1 MRKKFIASLLISVLL
16 TFNLASPVLYALE
29 TTGDTS
35 TAVTQESQVIESS
48 QEVVFR
54 FTNSQT
60 NEIVSNI
67 TVSLL
72 DTGSGEL
79 VESWTVLGQ
88 EKMLN
93 LIAGKSYTL
102 RFDSAD
108 GYVNTADTV
117 LTVDE
122 TGQISTLQA
131 DGSWLKSETSG
142 VLDSKLDPVPVITQ
156 ESTSTVQSTAD
167 TSTVQSTADT
177 SPTTATETSTVD
189 PVNTLIK
196 IPTILLNGTTT
207 MAASYQLL
215 KESDSSEI
223 AVWTSTDANP
233 EVELLPE
240 TNYHIRFQSIQT
252 GYQKPSDV
260 IFRLTQA
267 GTFERLIGET
277 WSTVTQ
283 FEVDVYR
290 SSVLRAGSTS
300 QVMTPVTVSPTTI
313 APINRLQI
321 VGNMPST
328 SKVELIDSGTGY
340 NRSQIASGS
349 SSPNKNLIWEGGFNP
364 NIDPVIARS
373 APNHNGLTVEF
384 KPSNPSAPNY
394 KYEPNAGWDPDDL
407 SLSSTSM
414 WVKVRYTDAAYY
426 DGELVDAEAVIKV
439 TPFKTRTNRS
449 RLSPNGGYGYWGNKT
464 YADNDNN
471 KPIYYPTIQISGL
484 LYGGWVRQNVDEFNV
499 DLSFYRKGSN
509 TPITLKGGTF
519 NDEEATYYT
528 INSLNP
534 EYNYTD
540 GAAHGPEYVLPENGT
555 VTAPYTVH
563 NSNIR
568 TSYDG
573 ADAMQYAYHGGVNF
587 WGNNGE
593 DTPTSPLWNLNSV
606 MFTTTDTTKIKMTLG
621 DLDRKPGKHALNN
634 PAVNSWDAS
643 TVYRSNYIWSTI
655 NTDAF
660 TNNQVTYKNINVR
673 KNWIGQVNPTNAVTI
688 ELWATWKQNG
698 VQKESFRQRQTLST
712 SNNWQASFI
721 QVPNE
726 TSMENIIRK
735 LNPGAAISDFK
746 YKTVEVNLPD
756 GYSVKYSGD
765 SVNGFTVT
773 NTQVE
778 AGLVITKKWLDNG
791 QAIANQNTSNF
802 GKIKVT
808 LKRKFGQSV
817 DGSFSKVIELEY
829 NSDAN
834 LSWKKTVNNL
844 MIQDSY
850 GRKCTYFIEEDTSTI
865 PDNFYI
871 RGYTKQDIQL
881 SYNTNDN
888 QLEVENERKQS
899 QLVIQKL
906 WYKSDGTT
914 QLANVNLPS
923 SLKVKLFRTTNGKTS
938 GGELYKEITLSRQ
951 QSSGT
956 YVWKTTETVPI
967 RNKSGTV
974 YYTYYIE
981 EEKLVGYLEISNS
994 SEKFVQFTSTNSPPT
1009 ATLTLK
1015 NKVNPIYPATGG
1027 FGNLPYLM
1035 IGMFS
1040 IFMAIIIQYLQ
1051 KKRKCF
1057 GEENMKK
1064 FTKILFTLFAAF
1076 SLIVLS
1082 LGSVIAFAQQ
1092 PNAPAEGEKYDIVLT
1107 KIKMKDDAAL
1117 KAFPGVDG
1125 YNGSP
1130 LTAADFGAEAT
1141 TLDGVWFEV
1150 HKFDASKPNNIG
1162 ELVNGDGQGQ
1172 LTANGGKITFT
1183 NLPAGKYV
1191 LVEDKSK
1198 SLVGAQEQ
1206 LANAKAVPLEIELP
1220 VFKANGGWFTT
1231 GTDAVHVYPKNTVDK
1246 PSLDKVVNESDKH
1259 DTALIGE
1266 ARKFK
1271 ITSTMP
1277 EGIKDYQELTFD
1289 DTFSAGLSYA
1299 GKFKATLKRGAN
1311 TTDIAAGA
1319 YEFDEPEIG
1328 TKKATLKIEF
1338 TPDYIKTLEPGDVI
1352 TLTYDATINEDAIMG
1367 AENANGINLTYGN
1380 APKGSGNPQTT
1391 PPTPPTDKPKA
1402 ELHTGG
1408 KKFKKQDKVSQAGL
1422 PGAQFVVKKSENE
1435 FLKQTTNADGKVTK
1449 TEWVD
1454 SQETATVFTSK
1465 ADGTFEVVGLP
1476 YGTANQKASEGST
1489 DYQLVEIKAPQGY
1502 AKLQQPITFTVNANS
1517 YYEDPTAVNLVAAD
1531 PQKVDNNKVTIP
1543 QTGGIGSVVVIVA
1556 GVLVAGFGLM
1566 LKRRLAK

>member
-48 QEVVFR
+48 KEVVFR

-60 NEIVSNI
+60 SELVSNI

-72 DTGSGEL
+72 DTVSGEL

-108 GYVNTADTV
+108 GFANTADIV

-156 ESTSTVQSTAD
+156 ESTSTVQATAD
-167 TSTVQSTADT
+167 TSS
-177 SPTTATETSTVD
+177 TTATETSTLD

-223 AVWTSTDANP
+223 AVWTSSDANP
-233 EVELLPE
+233 EIELLPE
-240 TNYHIRFQSIQT
+240 TIYHIRFQSIQT

-260 IFRLTQA
+260 IFRLNQA

-290 SSVLRAGSTS
+290 SSVLRAGSSTS
-300 QVMTPVTVSPTTI
+300 VGSPITVSPTTI

-321 VGNMPST
+321 IGNMPST
-328 SKVELIDSGTGY
+328 SKVELISYGTGY
-340 NRSQIASGS
+340 NRSQIVWGNA
-349 SSPNKNLIWEGGFNP
+349 PADNPIWGGGFDTNL
-364 NIDPVIARS
+364 DSVIAS
-373 APNHNGLTVEF
+373 AAPNHNGLTVEF
-384 KPSNPSAPNY
+384 KPSNASATNY
-394 KYEPNAGWDPDDL
+394 KYDPNAGWSINDL
-407 SLSSTSM
+407 SLTTTTM
-414 WVKVRYTDAAYY
+414 WVKVKYTDAAYY
-426 DGELVDAEAVIKV
+426 DGELVDAYATIKV

-449 RLSPNGGYGYWGNKT
+449 QSSPNGGYNYWGNKT

-499 DLSFYRKGSN
+499 DLSFYRKGSD

-519 NDEEATYYT
+519 DDEEATYYT

-555 VTAPYTVH
+555 ITAPYTVQ

-568 TSYDG
+568 TRYDG
-573 ADAMQYAYHGGVNF
+573 DDVMQYAYHGGINF

-660 TNNQVTYKNINVR
+660 TSNQVTSKNINVR
-673 KNWIGQVNPTNAVTI
+673 KNWIGQANPTNAVTI
-688 ELWATWKQNG
+688 ELWATWKQDG

-721 QVPNE
+721 QVPDE
-726 TSMENIIRK
+726 TSMLKIIQK
-735 LNPGAAISDFK
+735 LNPGARITDFK

-765 SVNGFTVT
+765 SFNGFTVT

-778 AGLVITKKWLDNG
+778 AGLVVTKKWLDNG

-802 GKIKVT
+802 GNIKVT

-817 DGSFSKVIELEY
+817 DGSFSQVIELEY

-914 QLANVNLPS
+914 PLANENLPS
-923 SLKVKLFRTTNGKTS
+923 TLKAKIFRTTDGTTS
-938 GGELYKEITLSRQ
+938 GGELYKEVTLTRQ
-951 QSSGT
+951 ATSGT
-956 YVWKTTETVPI
+956 YIWKTTETVPV
-967 RNKSGTV
+967 RDKTGKLF
-974 YYTYYIE
+974 YTYYIE
-981 EEKLVGYLEISNS
+981 EENLQGYLEISNS
-994 SEKFVQFTSTNSPPT
+994 NEKYISFTSSSAPLTV
-1009 ATLTLK
+1009 TLTLK
-1015 NKVNPIYPATGG
+1015 NKVNPTYPATGG

-1040 IFMAIIIQYLQ
+1040 IFMAIIIQCLQ
-1051 KKRKCF
+1051 KKRKVF

-1064 FTKILFTLFAAF
+1064 FTKILFTLFVAL
-1076 SLIVLS
+1076 SLIVSS
-1082 LGSVIAFAQQ
+1082 LGSVIAFAEQA
-1092 PNAPAEGEKYDIVLT
+1092 NAPAAGEKYDIVLT
-1107 KIKMKDDAAL
+1107 KVKLTDLSDWPKQT
-1117 KAFPGVDG
+1117 GVDNSTYTG
-1125 YNGSP
+1125 QE
-1130 LTAADFGAEAT
+1130 LTVQDYFGDGAE
-1141 TLDGVWFEV
+1141 TLANVWFEV
-1150 HKFDASKPNNIG
+1150 HQGTA
-1162 ELVNGDGQGQ
+1162 DGPIVKEG
-1172 LTANGGKITFT
+1172 LTGADGTITFT
-1183 NLPAGKYV
+1183 GLSAGKYYI
-1191 LVEDKSK
+1191 VENKAKSK
-1198 SLVGAQEQ
+1198 LTSSEQ
-1206 LANAKAVPLEIELP
+1206 LANSAAVPVEIELP
-1220 VFKANGGWFTT
+1220 VFKASGGWYTT
-1231 GTDAVHVYPKNTVDK
+1231 GKDAVHVYPKNTVDK

-1266 ARKFK
+1266 ARTFK

-1311 TTDIAAGA
+1311 TTDIAVGA
-1319 YEFDEPEIG
+1319 YEFDEPKVG

-1367 AENANGINLTYGN
+1367 AANPNDISLTYGT
-1380 APKGSGNPQTT
+1380 NPSETKTVVPTT
-1391 PPTPPTDKPKA
+1391 PPNEETPNP

-1422 PGAQFVVKKSENE
+1422 SGAQFVVKNSDGTK
-1435 FLKQTTNADGKVTK
+1435 FLKQTTVDGKVTK

-1454 SQETATVFTSK
+1454 SQETATVFTSQ

-1476 YGTANQKASEGST
+1476 YGTANQKASEGRT
-1489 DYQLVEIKAPQGY
+1489 DYQLVEIKAPEGY
-1502 AKLQQPITFTVNANS
+1502 AKLQQPITFTVNATS
-1517 YYEDPTAVNLVAAD
+1517 YYQDPAAVKLVAAD
-1531 PQKVDNNKVTIP
+1531 PQNVDNNKVTIP

-1556 GVLVAGFGLM
+1556 GVLVAGFGLT

>member
-48 QEVVFR
+48 KEVVFR

-60 NEIVSNI
+60 SEVVSNI

-108 GYVNTADTV
+108 GFANTADIV

-142 VLDSKLDPVPVITQ
+142 VLDSKLDPILVITQ
-156 ESTSTVQSTAD
+156 ESTSTVQAAAD

-177 SPTTATETSTVD
+177 SPTTATETSTLD
-189 PVNTLIK
+189 P
-196 IPTILLNGTTT
+196 
-207 MAASYQLL
+207 
-215 KESDSSEI
+215 D
-223 AVWTSTDANP
+223 
-233 EVELLPE
+233 
-240 TNYHIRFQSIQT
+240 
-252 GYQKPSDV
+252 
-260 IFRLTQA
+260 
-267 GTFERLIGET
+267 
-277 WSTVTQ
+277 
-283 FEVDVYR
+283 R
-290 SSVLRAGSTS
+290 SSFLRAGSSTS
-300 QVMTPVTVSPTTI
+300 VMSPITVSPTTI

-321 VGNMPST
+321 IGNMPST
-328 SKVELIDSGTGY
+328 SKVELISYGTGY
-340 NRSQIASGS
+340 KHSQIVSGNT
-349 SSPNKNLIWEGGFNP
+349 PKDNPIWGGGFDTNL
-364 NIDPVIARS
+364 DSVIAS
-373 APNHNGLTVEF
+373 AAPNHNGLTVEF
-384 KPSNPSAPNY
+384 KPSNPSATNY
-394 KYEPNAGWDPDDL
+394 KTDPNAGWSTNDL
-407 SLSSTSM
+407 SLTTTTM
-414 WVKVRYTDAAYY
+414 WVKVKYTDAAYY
-426 DGELVDAEAVIKV
+426 DGELVDAYATIKV

-449 RLSPNGGYGYWGNKT
+449 QWSQKDGYSYWGNKT

-499 DLSFYRKGSN
+499 DISFYQKGST
-509 TPITLKGGTF
+509 TPIPLKGGTF

-534 EYNYTD
+534 ESNYTD
-540 GAAHGPEYVLPENGT
+540 GAANGPEYVLPENGT
-555 VTAPYTVH
+555 ITAPYTVQ
-563 NSNIR
+563 NSNIG

-573 ADAMQYAYHGGVNF
+573 DDAPQYAYHGGINL

-593 DTPTSPLWNLNSV
+593 DNPTSPLWNLNSV

-621 DLDRKPGKHALNN
+621 GLDRKPGKHALNN
-634 PAVNSWDAS
+634 PHVDSGNAS

-655 NTDAF
+655 STDAF
-660 TNNQVTYKNINVR
+660 NSNQVTYKNINVR
-673 KNWIGQVNPTNAVTI
+673 KNWIGQANPTNAVTI

-712 SNNWQASFI
+712 SNNWQNSFI
-721 QVPNE
+721 QVPDE
-726 TSMENIIRK
+726 ASMLEIIK
-735 LNPGAAISDFK
+735 KGNPGATITDFK

-756 GYSVKYSGD
+756 GYAVTYSGD
-765 SVNGFTVT
+765 SYGDFTVT

-778 AGLVITKKWLDNG
+778 AGLVVTKKWLDNG
-791 QAIANQNTSNF
+791 QAIANQNTSAF
-802 GKIKVT
+802 SPIKVN
-808 LKRKFGQSV
+808 LKRRVGTSV
-817 DGSFSKVIELEY
+817 DSSFNQVIELTY
-829 NSDAN
+829 NTDAN
-834 LSWKKTVNNL
+834 LSWRATVNKL
-844 MIQDSY
+844 PIKDSTGTNY
-850 GRKCTYFIEEDTSTI
+850 TYFIEEDVSTI

-871 RGYTKQDIQL
+871 KEYLNQGIQL
-881 SYNTNDN
+881 QYQTNLN
-888 QLEVENERKQS
+888 QLGVTNERKQS

-906 WYKSDGTT
+906 WFKSDGTT

-923 SLKVKLFRTTNGKTS
+923 SLKVKLFRTTNGTTS

-967 RNKSGTV
+967 RDKLGTV

-994 SEKFVQFTSTNSPPT
+994 SEKFVRFTSTNSPPT

-1040 IFMAIIIQYLQ
+1040 IFMAIIIQYYLQ
-1051 KKRKCF
+1051 KKRKAF

-1064 FTKILFTLFAAF
+1064 LTKILFTLFAAL
-1076 SLIVLS
+1076 SLIVSS
-1082 LGSVIAFAQQ
+1082 LGSVIAFAEQA
-1092 PNAPAEGEKYDIVLT
+1092 NAPAADEKYDIVLT
-1107 KIKMKDDAAL
+1107 KVK
-1117 KAFPGVDG
+1117 
-1125 YNGSP
+1125 
-1130 LTAADFGAEAT
+1130 LTDLSEWPKQTGENSTNYTGQKLTVTDYFGAGAE
-1141 TLDGVWFEV
+1141 TLANVWFEV
-1150 HKFDASKPNNIG
+1150 HQGTAAGPIVKEGLTGA
-1162 ELVNGDGQGQ
+1162 DG
-1172 LTANGGKITFT
+1172 TITFT
-1183 NLPAGKYV
+1183 GLSAGKYYI
-1191 LVEDKSK
+1191 VENKAKSK
-1198 SLVGAQEQ
+1198 LTSSEQ
-1206 LANAKAVPLEIELP
+1206 LANSAAVPVEIELP
-1220 VFKANGGWFTT
+1220 VFKAGGGWYTT

-1246 PSLDKVVNESDKH
+1246 PDVKKVVNETDMH
-1259 DTALIGE
+1259 DTSLIGE
-1266 ARKFK
+1266 SKTFK

-1277 EGIKDYQELTFD
+1277 EGIKDYQVLTFN
-1289 DTFSAGLSYA
+1289 DTFSKGLSYNGGFTPTLTRA
-1299 GKFKATLKRGAN
+1299 GVETAIPAT
-1311 TTDIAAGA
+1311 A
-1319 YEFDEPEIG
+1319 YTFVEPAVG
-1328 TKKATLKIEF
+1328 TKAAKLSIVFNKE
-1338 TPDYIKTLEPGDVI
+1338 YIATLEPKDVI
-1352 TLTYDATINEDAIMG
+1352 TIKYNAYINEDAIMG
-1367 AENANGINLTYGN
+1367 AANPNDISLTYGT
-1380 APKGSGNPQTT
+1380 NPSETKTVVPTT
-1391 PPTPPTDKPKA
+1391 PPNEETPNP

-1408 KKFKKQDKVSQAGL
+1408 KKFKKQDKVTQAGL
-1422 PGAQFVVKKSENE
+1422 SGAQFVVKNSDGTK
-1435 FLKQTTNADGKVTK
+1435 FLKQTTVDGKVTK

-1454 SQETATVFTSK
+1454 SQTDATVFTSQ

-1489 DYQLVEIKAPQGY
+1489 DYQLVEIKAPEGY
-1502 AKLQQPITFTVNANS
+1502 ALLQQPITFTVNATS
-1517 YYEDPTAVNLVAAD
+1517 YYQDPTAVDLVAAD

>member
-48 QEVVFR
+48 KEVVFR

-60 NEIVSNI
+60 SEVVSNI

-72 DTGSGEL
+72 DTGSGKL

-131 DGSWLKSETSG
+131 DGSWLKGETSG

-156 ESTSTVQSTAD
+156 ES

-223 AVWTSTDANP
+223 AVWTSSDANP

-277 WSTVTQ
+277 WNTVTQ

-321 VGNMPST
+321 IGNMPST
-328 SKVELIDSGTGY
+328 SKVELISWGEGY
-340 NRSQIASGS
+340 NRSQIVWGNTPADN
-349 SSPNKNLIWEGGFNP
+349 PIWGGGFDTNL
-364 NIDPVIARS
+364 DSVIAS
-373 APNHNGLTVEF
+373 AAPNHNGLTVEF
-384 KPSNPSAPNY
+384 KPSNPSAPDY
-394 KYEPNAGWDPDDL
+394 KTEPNAGWSRDDL
-407 SLSSTSM
+407 SLTTTTM
-414 WVKVRYTDAAYY
+414 WVKVKYTDAAYY
-426 DGELVDAEAVIKV
+426 DGELVDAEAIIKV

-449 RLSPNGGYGYWGNKT
+449 QWSPNGGYNYWGNKT

-484 LYGGWVRQNVDEFNV
+484 LYGGWVWQNVDEFNV
-499 DLSFYRKGSN
+499 DLSFYRKGSKN
-509 TPITLKGGTF
+509 PITLKGGTF

-540 GAAHGPEYVLPENGT
+540 GAAHGPEYVLPENST
-555 VTAPYTVH
+555 VTAPYTVQ

-573 ADAMQYAYHGGVNF
+573 ADAMQYAYHGGINF
-587 WGNNGE
+587 WGNNEE
-593 DTPTSPLWNLNSV
+593 DKPTSPLWNLNSV

-634 PAVNSWDAS
+634 PAVNSGDAS

-660 TNNQVTYKNINVR
+660 TSNQVTYKNINVR
-673 KNWIGQVNPTNAVTI
+673 KNWIGQANPTNAVTI
-688 ELWATWKQNG
+688 ELRATWKQNG
-698 VQKESFRQRQTLST
+698 VQKESLRQRQTLST
-712 SNNWQASFI
+712 SNKWQASFI
-721 QVPNE
+721 QVPDE
-726 TSMENIIRK
+726 ASMLKIIQK
-735 LNPGAAISDFK
+735 IVQKKNPGAKITDFK

-756 GYSVKYSGD
+756 GYAVTYSGD
-765 SVNGFTVT
+765 SYGGFTVT

-778 AGLVITKKWLDNG
+778 AGLVVTKKWLDNG
-791 QAIANQNTSNF
+791 QAIANQNTSTF
-802 GKIKVT
+802 SPIKVN
-808 LKRKFGQSV
+808 LKRRVGTSV
-817 DGSFSKVIELEY
+817 DSSFNQVIELTY
-829 NSDAN
+829 NTDAN
-834 LSWKKTVNNL
+834 LSWRATVNKL
-844 MIQDSY
+844 PIKDSKGTNY
-850 GRKCTYFIEEDTSTI
+850 TYFIEEDVSTI

-871 RGYTKQDIQL
+871 KEYLNQGIQL
-881 SYNTNDN
+881 QYQTNLN
-888 QLEVENERKQS
+888 QLGVTNERKQS

-906 WYKSDGTT
+906 WFKSDGTT

-923 SLKVKLFRTTNGKTS
+923 SLKVKLFRTTDGTTS
-938 GGELYKEITLSRQ
+938 GGELYKEVTLTRQ
-951 QSSGT
+951 ATSGT
-956 YVWKTTETVPI
+956 YIWKTTETVPI
-967 RNKSGTV
+967 RNKSGTA

-994 SEKFVQFTSTNSPPT
+994 SEKFVRFTSTNSPPT

-1051 KKRKCF
+1051 KKRKVF

-1064 FTKILFTLFAAF
+1064 FTKILFTLFAAL
-1076 SLIVLS
+1076 SLIVSS
-1082 LGSVIAFAQQ
+1082 LGSVIAFAEQ
-1092 PNAPAEGEKYDIVLT
+1092 PNAPSADEKYDIVLT
-1107 KIKMKDDAAL
+1107 KVKLTDLSEWPKQT
-1117 KAFPGVDG
+1117 GE
-1125 YNGSP
+1125 NGTTYTGQK
-1130 LTAADFGAEAT
+1130 LTVTDYFGAGAE
-1141 TLDGVWFEV
+1141 TLANVWFEV
-1150 HKFDASKPNNIG
+1150 HQGTA
-1162 ELVNGDGQGQ
+1162 DGPIVKEG
-1172 LTANGGKITFT
+1172 LTGADGTITFT
-1183 NLPAGKYV
+1183 GLSAGKYYI
-1191 LVEDKSK
+1191 VENKAKSTLT
-1198 SLVGAQEQ
+1198 SSEQ
-1206 LANAKAVPLEIELP
+1206 LANSAAVPVEIELP
-1220 VFKANGGWFTT
+1220 VFKADGGWYTT
-1231 GTDAVHVYPKNTVDK
+1231 GDNAVHVYPKNTVDK
-1246 PSLDKVVNESDKH
+1246 PDVKKVVNETDMH
-1259 DTALIGE
+1259 DTSLIGE
-1266 ARKFK
+1266 SKTFK

-1277 EGIKDYQELTFD
+1277 EGIKDYQVLTFND
-1289 DTFSAGLSYA
+1289 NFSKGLSYNGGFTPTLTRA
-1299 GKFKATLKRGAN
+1299 GVETSIPATAYTFVEPAVGTKAAKLSIVFNKEYIATLK
-1311 TTDIAAGA
+1311 
-1319 YEFDEPEIG
+1319 P
-1328 TKKATLKIEF
+1328 K
-1338 TPDYIKTLEPGDVI
+1338 DVI
-1352 TLTYDATINEDAIMG
+1352 TIKYNAYINEDAIMG
-1367 AENANGINLTYGN
+1367 AANPNDISLTYGT
-1380 APKGSGNPQTT
+1380 NPSETKTVVPTT
-1391 PPTPPTDKPKA
+1391 PPNEETPNP

-1408 KKFKKQDKVSQAGL
+1408 KKFKKQDKVTQAGL
-1422 PGAQFVVKKSENE
+1422 PGAQFVVQNSDRTK
-1435 FLKQTTNADGKVTK
+1435 FLKQTTVDGKVTK

-1454 SQETATVFTSK
+1454 SQETATVFTSQE
-1465 ADGTFEVVGLP
+1465 DGTFEVVGLP
-1476 YGTANQKASEGST
+1476 YGTANQKASDGST
-1489 DYQLVEIKAPQGY
+1489 DYKLVEIKAPEGY

-1517 YYEDPTAVNLVAAD
+1517 YYEDPTAVDLVAAD

>member
-16 TFNLASPVLYALE
+16 PFNLASPVLYALE

-35 TAVTQESQVIESS
+35 TAVTQEPQVIESS
-48 QEVVFR
+48 KEVVFR

-60 NEIVSNI
+60 NEVVSNI

-79 VESWTVLGQ
+79 VDSWTVLGQ

-131 DGSWLKSETSG
+131 DGSWLKGETSG

-156 ESTSTVQSTAD
+156 ES

-223 AVWTSTDANP
+223 AIWTSTDANP

-267 GTFERLIGET
+267 GTFERLVGET
-277 WSTVTQ
+277 WNTVTQ

-290 SSVLRAGSTS
+290 SSVLRAGSS
-300 QVMTPVTVSPTTI
+300 TPVMSPITVSPTTI

-321 VGNMPST
+321 IGNMPST
-328 SKVELIDSGTGY
+328 SKVELISYGAGY
-340 NRSQIASGS
+340 NRSQIVWGNT
-349 SSPNKNLIWEGGFNP
+349 PEDNPIWGGGFDTNLDK
-364 NIDPVIARS
+364 IIAS
-373 APNHNGLTVEF
+373 AAPNHNGLTVEF
-384 KPSNPSAPNY
+384 KPSNASETNY
-394 KYEPNAGWDPDDL
+394 KTDPNAGWNPNDR

-414 WVKVRYTDAAYY
+414 WVKVKYTDAAYY
-426 DGELVDAEAVIKV
+426 DGELVDAYATIKV

-449 RLSPNGGYGYWGNKT
+449 ELSPDGGYNYWRNKT
-464 YADNDNN
+464 YADQDNN

-555 VTAPYTVH
+555 ITAPYTVQ

-573 ADAMQYAYHGGVNF
+573 DDALQYAYHGGINF

-593 DTPTSPLWNLNSV
+593 DTPKSPLWNLNSV
-606 MFTTTDTTKIKMTLG
+606 MFTTTDTTQIKMTLG
-621 DLDRKPGKHALNN
+621 ALDRKPGKHALNN

-643 TVYRSNYIWSTI
+643 KVYRSNYIWSTI

-660 TNNQVTYKNINVR
+660 TSNQVTYKNIHVR
-673 KNWIGQVNPTNAVTI
+673 KNWIGQANPTNAVTI
-688 ELWATWKQNG
+688 ELRATWKQDG

-721 QVPNE
+721 QVPDE
-726 TSMENIIRK
+726 ASMSKIIQK
-735 LNPGAAISDFK
+735 LNPGAAISDFE

-765 SVNGFTVT
+765 SFNGFTVT

-791 QAIANQNTSNF
+791 QPIANQNTSNF

-871 RGYTKQDIQL
+871 KEYLNQGIQL
-881 SYNTNDN
+881 QYQTNLN
-888 QLEVENERKQS
+888 QLGVTNERKQS

-906 WYKSDGTT
+906 WFKSDGTT

-923 SLKVKLFRTTNGKTS
+923 SLKVKLFRTTDGTTS
-938 GGELYKEITLSRQ
+938 GGELYKEVTLTRQ
-951 QSSGT
+951 ATSGT
-956 YVWKTTETVPI
+956 YIWKTTETVPI
-967 RNKSGTV
+967 RNKSGTA

-994 SEKFVQFTSTNSPPT
+994 SEKFVRFTSTNSPPT

-1040 IFMAIIIQYLQ
+1040 IFIAIIIQYLQ
-1051 KKRKCF
+1051 KKRKVF

-1064 FTKILFTLFAAF
+1064 FTKILFTLFAAL
-1076 SLIVLS
+1076 SLIVSS
-1082 LGSVIAFAQQ
+1082 LGSVIAFAEQ
-1092 PNAPAEGEKYDIVLT
+1092 PNAPAADEKYDIVLT
-1107 KIKMKDDAAL
+1107 KVKLTDLSDWPKQT
-1117 KAFPGVDG
+1117 GE
-1125 YNGSP
+1125 NGTNYTGQK
-1130 LTAADFGAEAT
+1130 LTVTDYFGAGAE
-1141 TLDGVWFEV
+1141 TLANVWFEV
-1150 HKFDASKPNNIG
+1150 HQGSATGDIVAEGLTG
-1162 ELVNGDGQGQ
+1162 EDG
-1172 LTANGGKITFT
+1172 TIKFT
-1183 NLPAGKYV
+1183 NLSAGKYYI
-1191 LVEDKSK
+1191 VENKAKSK
-1198 SLVGAQEQ
+1198 LTSSEQ
-1206 LANAKAVPLEIELP
+1206 LANSAAVPVEIELP
-1220 VFKANGGWFTT
+1220 VFKADGGWYTT
-1231 GTDAVHVYPKNTVDK
+1231 GDNAVHVYPKNTVDK
-1246 PSLDKVVNESDKH
+1246 PDVKKVVNETDMH
-1259 DTALIGE
+1259 DTSLIGE
-1266 ARKFK
+1266 SKTFK

-1277 EGIKDYQELTFD
+1277 EGIKDYQVLTFND
-1289 DTFSAGLSYA
+1289 NFSKGLSYNGGFTPTLTRVGVETSIPA
-1299 GKFKATLKRGAN
+1299 TAYTFAEPAVGTKAAKLSIVFNKEYIATLK
-1311 TTDIAAGA
+1311 
-1319 YEFDEPEIG
+1319 P
-1328 TKKATLKIEF
+1328 K
-1338 TPDYIKTLEPGDVI
+1338 DVI
-1352 TLTYDATINEDAIMG
+1352 TIKYNAYINEDAIMG
-1367 AENANGINLTYGN
+1367 AANPNDISLTYGT
-1380 APKGSGNPQTT
+1380 NPSETKNVVPTT
-1391 PPTPPTDKPKA
+1391 PPNEETPNP

>member
-48 QEVVFR
+48 KEVVFR

-108 GYVNTADTV
+108 GFVNTADTV

-131 DGSWLKSETSG
+131 DGSWLKGETSG
-142 VLDSKLDPVPVITQ
+142 VLDSKLDPVPVITR
-156 ESTSTVQSTAD
+156 ES

-215 KESDSSEI
+215 RESDSSEI

-277 WSTVTQ
+277 WSTVTK

-290 SSVLRAGSTS
+290 SSVLRAGSS
-300 QVMTPVTVSPTTI
+300 TPVMSPITVSPTTI

-321 VGNMPST
+321 IENMPST
-328 SKVELIDSGTGY
+328 SKVELISYGAGY
-340 NRSQIASGS
+340 NRSQIVWGNTPADN
-349 SSPNKNLIWEGGFNP
+349 PIWGGGFDTNL
-364 NIDPVIARS
+364 DSVIAS
-373 APNHNGLTVEF
+373 AAPNHNGLTVEF

-394 KYEPNAGWDPDDL
+394 KYEPNAGWSINDL
-407 SLSSTSM
+407 SLTTTTM
-414 WVKVRYTDAAYY
+414 WVKVKYTDAAYY
-426 DGELVDAEAVIKV
+426 DGELVDAEAIIKV

-449 RLSPNGGYGYWGNKT
+449 QLSPNGGYGYWGNKT
-464 YADNDNN
+464 YADKDND

-484 LYGGWVRQNVDEFNV
+484 LHGGWVRQNVDEFNV
-499 DLSFYRKGSN
+499 DISFYRKGST

-555 VTAPYTVH
+555 VTAPYTVQ

-606 MFTTTDTTKIKMTLG
+606 MFTTTDTTQIKMTLG

-655 NTDAF
+655 NTDTF

-673 KNWIGQVNPTNAVTI
+673 KNWIGQANPTNAVTI

-712 SNNWQASFI
+712 SNNWRASFI
-721 QVPNE
+721 QVPDE
-726 TSMENIIRK
+726 TSMLKIIQK
-735 LNPGAAISDFK
+735 LNPGVTITDFK

-791 QAIANQNTSNF
+791 QPIANQNTSNF

-829 NSDAN
+829 NSDTN

-871 RGYTKQDIQL
+871 KEYLNQGIQL
-881 SYNTNDN
+881 QYQTNLN
-888 QLEVENERKQS
+888 QLGVTNERKQS

-906 WYKSDGTT
+906 WFKSDGTT

-923 SLKVKLFRTTNGKTS
+923 SLKVKLFRTTDGTTS
-938 GGELYKEITLSRQ
+938 GGELYKEVTLTRQ
-951 QSSGT
+951 ATSGT
-956 YVWKTTETVPI
+956 YIWKTTETVPI
-967 RNKSGTV
+967 RNKSGTA

-994 SEKFVQFTSTNSPPT
+994 SEKFVRFTSTNSPPT

-1040 IFMAIIIQYLQ
+1040 IFIAIIIQYLQ
-1051 KKRKCF
+1051 KKRKVF

-1064 FTKILFTLFAAF
+1064 FTKILFTLFAAL
-1076 SLIVLS
+1076 SLIVSS
-1082 LGSVIAFAQQ
+1082 LGSVIAFAEQ
-1092 PNAPAEGEKYDIVLT
+1092 PNAPAADEKYDIVLT
-1107 KIKMKDDAAL
+1107 KVKLTDLSEWPKQT
-1117 KAFPGVDG
+1117 GE
-1125 YNGSP
+1125 NGTNYTGQK
-1130 LTAADFGAEAT
+1130 LTVTDYFGAGAK
-1141 TLDGVWFEV
+1141 TLANVWFEV
-1150 HKFDASKPNNIG
+1150 HQGSATGDIVAEGLTG
-1162 ELVNGDGQGQ
+1162 EDG
-1172 LTANGGKITFT
+1172 TIKFT
-1183 NLPAGKYV
+1183 NLSAGKYYI
-1191 LVEDKSK
+1191 VENKAKSK
-1198 SLVGAQEQ
+1198 LTSSEQ
-1206 LANAKAVPLEIELP
+1206 LANSAAVPVEIELP
-1220 VFKANGGWFTT
+1220 VFKANGGWYTT

-1246 PSLDKVVNESDKH
+1246 PDVKKVVNETDMH
-1259 DTALIGE
+1259 DTSLIGE
-1266 ARKFK
+1266 SKTFK

-1277 EGIKDYQELTFD
+1277 EGIKDYQVLTFND
-1289 DTFSAGLSYA
+1289 NFSKGLSYNGGFTPTLTRA
-1299 GKFKATLKRGAN
+1299 GAETAIPATAYTFVEPAVGTKAATLSIVFKQ
-1311 TTDIAAGA
+1311 
-1319 YEFDEPEIG
+1319 EFI
-1328 TKKATLKIEF
+1328 ATLQPKDLI
-1338 TPDYIKTLEPGDVI
+1338 TIK
-1352 TLTYDATINEDAIMG
+1352 YNAYINEDAIMG
-1367 AENANGINLTYGN
+1367 AANPNDISLTYGT
-1380 APKGSGNPQTT
+1380 NPSETKKVVPTT
-1391 PPTPPTDKPKA
+1391 PPNEETPNP

-1408 KKFKKQDKVSQAGL
+1408 KKFKKQDKVTQAGL
-1422 PGAQFVVKKSENE
+1422 PGAQFVVQNSDRTK
-1435 FLKQTTNADGKVTK
+1435 FLKQTTVDGKVTK

-1454 SQETATVFTSK
+1454 SQETATVFTSQ

>member
-48 QEVVFR
+48 KEVVFR

-108 GYVNTADTV
+108 GFVNTADTV
-117 LTVDE
+117 LSVDE

-131 DGSWLKSETSG
+131 DGSWLKGETSG

-156 ESTSTVQSTAD
+156 ES

-196 IPTILLNGTTT
+196 IPTILLNGITT

-215 KESDSSEI
+215 RESDSSEI
-223 AVWTSTDANP
+223 AVWTSSDVNP

-267 GTFERLIGET
+267 GTFERLIGEA

-283 FEVDVYR
+283 FEVNVYR
-290 SSVLRAGSTS
+290 SSVLRAGSS
-300 QVMTPVTVSPTTI
+300 TPIMSPITVSPTTI

-321 VGNMPST
+321 IGNMPST
-328 SKVELIDSGTGY
+328 SKVELISYGTGY
-340 NRSQIASGS
+340 NRSQIVWGNTPADN
-349 SSPNKNLIWEGGFNP
+349 PIWGGGFDTNL
-364 NIDPVIARS
+364 DSVIAS
-373 APNHNGLTVEF
+373 AAPNHNGLTVEF
-384 KPSNPSAPNY
+384 KNSNASATNY
-394 KYEPNAGWDPDDL
+394 KTDPNAGWSLNDL
-407 SLSSTSM
+407 SLTTTTM
-414 WVKVRYTDAAYY
+414 WVKVKYTDAAYY

-449 RLSPNGGYGYWGNKT
+449 QLSPNGGYNYWGDKT
-464 YADNDNN
+464 YADEDNN

-499 DLSFYRKGSN
+499 DISFYRKGST

-555 VTAPYTVH
+555 VTAPYTVQD
-563 NSNIR
+563 SNIR

-573 ADAMQYAYHGGVNF
+573 DDAMQYAYHGGVNF

-593 DTPTSPLWNLNSV
+593 DTPTSPKWNLNSV

-634 PAVNSWDAS
+634 PAVNSWNAS

-660 TNNQVTYKNINVR
+660 TSNQVTYKNINVR
-673 KNWIGQVNPTNAVTI
+673 KNWIGQTNPTNAVTI

-698 VQKESFRQRQTLST
+698 VQKESLRQRQTLST
-712 SNNWQASFI
+712 SNNWQNSFI
-721 QVPNE
+721 QVPDE
-726 TSMENIIRK
+726 ASMLKIIQK
-735 LNPGAAISDFK
+735 LNPGTTITDFK
-746 YKTVEVNLPD
+746 YKTVEVNLPE
-756 GYSVKYSGD
+756 GYAVTYSGD
-765 SVNGFTVT
+765 SYGGFTVT

-791 QAIANQNTSNF
+791 QAIANQNTSAF
-802 GKIKVT
+802 SPIKVN
-808 LKRKFGQSV
+808 LKRRVGTSV
-817 DGSFSKVIELEY
+817 DSSFNQVIELTY
-829 NSDAN
+829 NTDAN
-834 LSWKKTVNNL
+834 LSWRATVNKL
-844 MIQDSY
+844 PIKDSTGTNY
-850 GRKCTYFIEEDTSTI
+850 TYFIEEDVSTI

-871 RGYTKQDIQL
+871 KEYLNQGISLQYQ
-881 SYNTNDN
+881 TNLN
-888 QLEVENERKQS
+888 QLGVTNERKQS

-906 WYKSDGTT
+906 WFKSDGTT

-923 SLKVKLFRTTNGKTS
+923 SLKVKLFRTTNGTTS

-967 RNKSGTV
+967 RDKSGTA

-981 EEKLVGYLEISNS
+981 EEELVGYLEISNA
-994 SEKFVQFTSTNSPPT
+994 SEKFVRFTSTNSPPT

-1051 KKRKCF
+1051 KKRF
-1057 GEENMKK
+1057 SEKK
-1064 FTKILFTLFAAF
+1064 I
-1076 SLIVLS
+1076 
-1082 LGSVIAFAQQ
+1082 
-1092 PNAPAEGEKYDIVLT
+1092 
-1107 KIKMKDDAAL
+1107 
-1117 KAFPGVDG
+1117 
-1125 YNGSP
+1125 
-1130 LTAADFGAEAT
+1130 
-1141 TLDGVWFEV
+1141 
-1150 HKFDASKPNNIG
+1150 
-1162 ELVNGDGQGQ
+1162 
-1172 LTANGGKITFT
+1172 
-1183 NLPAGKYV
+1183 
-1191 LVEDKSK
+1191 
-1198 SLVGAQEQ
+1198 
-1206 LANAKAVPLEIELP
+1206 
-1220 VFKANGGWFTT
+1220 
-1231 GTDAVHVYPKNTVDK
+1231 
-1246 PSLDKVVNESDKH
+1246 
-1259 DTALIGE
+1259 
-1266 ARKFK
+1266 
-1271 ITSTMP
+1271 
-1277 EGIKDYQELTFD
+1277 
-1289 DTFSAGLSYA
+1289 
-1299 GKFKATLKRGAN
+1299 
-1311 TTDIAAGA
+1311 
-1319 YEFDEPEIG
+1319 
-1328 TKKATLKIEF
+1328 
-1338 TPDYIKTLEPGDVI
+1338 
-1352 TLTYDATINEDAIMG
+1352 
-1367 AENANGINLTYGN
+1367 
-1380 APKGSGNPQTT
+1380 
-1391 PPTPPTDKPKA
+1391 
-1402 ELHTGG
+1402 
-1408 KKFKKQDKVSQAGL
+1408 
-1422 PGAQFVVKKSENE
+1422 
-1435 FLKQTTNADGKVTK
+1435 
-1449 TEWVD
+1449 
-1454 SQETATVFTSK
+1454 
-1465 ADGTFEVVGLP
+1465 
-1476 YGTANQKASEGST
+1476 
-1489 DYQLVEIKAPQGY
+1489 
-1502 AKLQQPITFTVNANS
+1502 
-1517 YYEDPTAVNLVAAD
+1517 
-1531 PQKVDNNKVTIP
+1531 
-1543 QTGGIGSVVVIVA
+1543 
-1556 GVLVAGFGLM
+1556 
-1566 LKRRLAK
+1566 